1 MRQETEPMSPIL
13 IGLIVL
19 SCTFCGALAG
29 IALHRKLP
37 AQHKAA
43 DSRDVVKLVLGL
55 IATIAALVM
64 SLLIATAHTS
74 YVTQESEVQTLGIH
88 IVQLDRVFA
97 GYGPDAGEARTMFRQ
112 LVAARLEQ
120 AWPNRGDT
128 KPSLEASRATREQNE
143 QLIERVISLQAS
155 SDSQQFAKS
164 RALQLLTEIGDE
176 RQLLLEQSSSSIP
189 WPFLVVLVF
198 WLVVLFVG
206 FGFLCRSNGTV
217 LVALFVGSLSVA
229 GAIFLVLD
237 MNQPFSGLM
246 HISNAPIRIALET
259 IAQ

>member
-1 MRQETEPMSPIL
+1 MSQP
-13 IGLIVL
+13 
-19 SCTFCGALAG
+19 
-29 IALHRKLP
+29 
-37 AQHKAA
+37 
-43 DSRDVVKLVLGL
+43 
-55 IATIAALVM
+55 
-64 SLLIATAHTS
+64 
-74 YVTQESEVQTLGIH
+74 
-88 IVQLDRVFA
+88 
-97 GYGPDAGEARTMFRQ
+97 
-112 LVAARLEQ
+112 RLEQ

>member
-1 MRQETEPMSPIL
+1 MSPIL
-13 IGLIVL
+13 VGLIVL
-19 SCTFCGALAG
+19 ACTFCGALAG
-29 IALHRKLP
+29 MVLHRKLP
-37 AQHKAA
+37 AHHKAEN
-43 DSRDVVKLVLGL
+43 SRDVVKLVLGL
-55 IATIAALVM
+55 IATISALVM
-64 SLLIATAHTS
+64 SLLIATAHS
-74 YVTQESEVQTLGIH
+74 AYVTQESEVQALGIH

-97 GYGPDAGEARTMFRQ
+97 GYGPGAALARNMFRG

-120 AWPNRGDT
+120 TWPNRGEA
-128 KPSLEASRATREQNE
+128 KASPEASRATREQNE
-143 QLIERVISLQAS
+143 ALIEHVVNMQPST
-155 SDSQQFAKS
+155 DSQLFAKT

-176 RQLLLEQSSSSIP
+176 RQLLHEQAGGSIS

-206 FGFLCRSNGTV
+206 FGFLSRSNGTV

-246 HISNAPIRIALET
+246 HISNAPLRIALET
-259 IAQ
+259 IGR